1 MTIDTL
7 AVWNRYSRMVRSAA
21 WRSARRYDLDFK
33 ELEAQAI
40 FVFFEAL
47 RRFDAERATFSTFL
61 MHRLRTLEDF
71 AEREAKRDHH
81 TEIPLDWE
89 YEGTEGMAEIP
100 QSFGVFESLDDRVQ
114 QRDKDKFLDR
124 MYPTAEKVFQRIERE
139 RQLTRLSEDAQEVL
153 IYLCGHEWET
163 PGVSIKTR
171 PTFLGISQWYQQ
183 RWGWTP
189 RRIREA
195 WAELEQWWA
204 EGARECYA

>member
-1 MTIDTL
+1 MTTDTL

-21 WRSARRYDLDFK
+21 WRSAKRHDLDFQ

-40 FVFFEAL
+40 FVFCEAL

-61 MHRLRTLEDF
+61 THRLRTLEDY
-71 AEREAKRDHH
+71 AKREARGYAR
-81 TEIPLDWE
+81 T
-89 YEGTEGMAEIP
+89 
-100 QSFGVFESLDDRVQ
+100 ESLDDDDETFEA
-114 QRDKDKFLDR
+114 RD
-124 MYPTAEKVFQRIERE
+124 YETADAVFQFIERE
-139 RQLTRLSEDAQEVL
+139 RQLTRLSEDARDVL
-153 IYLCGHEWET
+153 NYLCGHEWET
-163 PGVSIKTR
+163 PGITLKDR
-171 PTFLGISQWYQQ
+171 PTFRGISEWYQE